1 MHFASLIAD
10 TIGEFKAQIPDIKF
24 EFLSEFEQAN
34 IVIDGENIGF
44 IGRLDLSIENEFD
57 LPKTYICEIDFKK
70 LKFNKKVAQNYSK
83 FQLVSRDLSIIIP
96 RKMPYERVYNVI
108 DELKIPDLKAH
119 FITDVYSDESLKDK
133 QSVTIKFN
141 FQNMQKTLEETEI
154 SGFIEQILGA
164 LNAKLGVGLR

>member
-1 MHFASLIAD
+1 M
-10 TIGEFKAQIPDIKF
+10 Q
-24 EFLSEFEQAN
+24 
-34 IVIDGENIGF
+34 
-44 IGRLDLSIENEFD
+44 
-57 LPKTYICEIDFKK
+57 
-70 LKFNKKVAQNYSK
+70 
-83 FQLVSRDLSIIIP
+83 
-96 RKMPYERVYNVI
+96 YERVCNVI